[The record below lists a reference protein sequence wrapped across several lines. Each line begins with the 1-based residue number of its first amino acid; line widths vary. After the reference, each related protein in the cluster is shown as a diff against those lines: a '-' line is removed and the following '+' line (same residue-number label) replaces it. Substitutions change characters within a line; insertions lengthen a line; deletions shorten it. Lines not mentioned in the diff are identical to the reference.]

1 MKRILIALLTLLPLA
16 ASAHVGADAGLHH
29 GPAFLLGLAH
39 PFTGL
44 DHLAAMLM
52 VGLWSVLAFDD
63 DRRAIWAAPAAF
75 ASLLLVGGLLGLSGI
90 ALPIVEVM
98 IAVSLLA
105 LGAMVGLRVKLPV
118 LAGCVAVGAF
128 ALFHGIAHGSELPA
142 SQAIAALS
150 GMVIGTASLHL
161 AGMALGWAIARSVV
175 LPRVVGLVVALF
187 GLSLLAA

>member
-1 MKRILIALLTLLPLA
+1 MKRILIALLALLPLA
-16 ASAHVGADAGLHH
+16 ASAHVGVDAGLHH
-29 GPAFLLGLAH
+29 GPAFLLGLIH

-44 DHLAAMLM
+44 DHLAAMIM
-52 VGLWSVLAFDD
+52 VGVWSVLAFED
-63 DRRAIWAAPAAF
+63 DRRAVWAAPAAF
-75 ASLLLVGGLLGLSGI
+75 ASLLLVGGLLGFAGL
-90 ALPIVEVM
+90 AVPAVEAM
-98 IAVSLLA
+98 IAVSLLG
-105 LGAMVGLRVKLPV
+105 LGAMVALRVKLPV
-118 LAGCVAVGAF
+118 LAGSLAVGVF

-175 LPRVVGLVVALF
+175 LPRLVGLTVALF